1 MSTEMVEHFWYSFAE
16 KAGINLHINVLAGE
30 NAHHKIEAIFKA
42 VGRALREAV
51 MRDTNNP
58 EMASTKGML

>member
-16 KAGINLHINVLAGE
+16 KAGMNLHINILAGR

-42 VGRALREAV
+42 VARALREAV
-51 MRDTNNP
+51 KRDTNNAKL
-58 EMASTKGML
+58 ASTKGAL